1 MPTVLRVG
9 PYRFFFYASDRR
21 EPPHI
26 HVERDDKVA
35 KFWLQPVRLERSAV
49 SPGEKSI
56 EFRSWSRKT
65 LRHCWGVGMNTLNVE
80 SAEARAQQVKVT
92 SDTLTVDLTD
102 GRTISVPLAWFPRL
116 LHASAAERN
125 NWRFIANGE
134 GIHWTD
140 LDEDIS
146 VEGLLLGQQSHES
159 HASLEKWL
167 RRRQQKSPS
176 RQKTPNKT
184 LQPPSRARR

>member
-1 MPTVLRVG
+1 MSTLK
-9 PYRFFFYASDRR
+9 
-21 EPPHI
+21 
-26 HVERDDKVA
+26 VE
-35 KFWLQPVRLERSAV
+35 LS
-49 SPGEKSI
+49 
-56 EFRSWSRKT
+56 
-65 LRHCWGVGMNTLNVE
+65 
-80 SAEARAQQVKVT
+80 EARAQHVKVT
-92 SDTLTVDLTD
+92 SDTITVDLTD

-134 GIHWTD
+134 GIHWTN

-146 VEGLLLGQQSHES
+146 VEGLLHGQQSRES

-167 RRRQQKSPS
+167 RQRKGPS
-176 RQKTPNKT
+176 RRKTPKT